1 MIIYSDE
8 LYKIIK
14 AIYDDISKEL
24 GFGLPLDL
32 RGMANT
38 NGGAYSIKR
47 GLIESVDGGNDYYL
61 TQGKVTQV
69 NLPNGQRGI
78 NDERIFEGWKR
89 DELRT
94 DDIGSQPTL
103 ENGSDLEQFK
113 V

>member
-1 MIIYSDE
+1 M
-8 LYKIIK
+8 YKIIK

-38 NGGAYSIKR
+38 DGGAYSIKR
-47 GLIESVDGGNDYYL
+47 GLIESAEGGSNYYL
-61 TQGKVTQV
+61 SQGKVTAV

-78 NDERIFEGWKR
+78 NDERIFEGWKH

-94 DDIGSQPTL
+94 DDIGSQPTV
-103 ENGSDLEQFK
+103 EDGSDLEQFK